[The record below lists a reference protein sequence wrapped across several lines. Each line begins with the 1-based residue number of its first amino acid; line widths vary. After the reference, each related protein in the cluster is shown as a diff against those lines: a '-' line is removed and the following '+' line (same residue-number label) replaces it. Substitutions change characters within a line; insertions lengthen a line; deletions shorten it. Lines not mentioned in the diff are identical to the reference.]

1 MDIAVTVGVVVKKVL
16 EVLASNKNGRKFLGY
31 VIGITL
37 FLVLVPLIALV
48 GLFGFTSGGNAD
60 FMDVDKIVAQLP
72 ADDQAIIEQ
81 MNTVGNSLSIV
92 FAENGLTGADAKK
105 GYCIYVGYLIKST
118 PDSNAADNLAWCFV
132 NVENGD
138 DVYENVESKFSIDIT
153 EMERNYLDEK
163 YGVTKPISDTTI
175 DTSGYT
181 DKKTKNNTDLIIWA
195 QNALAKKWGYVYGTY
210 GTVLTDSF
218 LDSKISQYPDE
229 VGSKN
234 EYITEHWLGERT
246 ADCVGLIKG
255 YGWLNADT
263 GDIEIGSNGM
273 PDVDAVSMYDIA
285 TEKGTIE
292 TMPEIPGLAVYIEG
306 QHIGIYVGDGYVI
319 HASSTEAGVIKTKL
333 SEGSWTHWLK
343 IPYINYK

>member
-37 FLVLVPLIALV
+37 FLILLPLIALV

-60 FMDVDKIVAQLP
+60 FMNVDKIVAQLS

-81 MNTVGNSLSIV
+81 MNTVGNNLPSV
-92 FAENGLTGADAKK
+92 FTENGLTGDDTKK
-105 GYCIYVGYLIKST
+105 GYCIYVGYLVDKAT
-118 PDSNAADNLAWCFV
+118 DTTVDTLAWCFV
-132 NVENGD
+132 HITTGD
-138 DVYENVESKFSIDIT
+138 DLYNNIKTKFSVDIT
-153 EMERNYLDEK
+153 EQERDYLDEK
-163 YGVTKPISDTTI
+163 YGVTKPVSATAI
-175 DTSGYT
+175 DASGYT
-181 DKKTKNNTDLIIWA
+181 DKKTKNNIDLVIWA
-195 QNALAKKWGYVYGTY
+195 NNAYSKGWGYVTGTY
-210 GTVLTDSF
+210 GTILTEDF
-218 LDSKISQYPDE
+218 FKEKMAQYPDD
-229 VGSKN
+229 
-234 EYITEHWLGERT
+234 ITPYEQFIRDNWLGGRT

-263 GDIEIGSNGM
+263 GQVEIGSNGI
-273 PDVDAVSMYDIA
+273 PDVGAVGMYDSA
-285 TEKGTIE
+285 TEKGTID

-306 QHIGIYVGDGYVI
+306 QHIGIYIGDGYVI